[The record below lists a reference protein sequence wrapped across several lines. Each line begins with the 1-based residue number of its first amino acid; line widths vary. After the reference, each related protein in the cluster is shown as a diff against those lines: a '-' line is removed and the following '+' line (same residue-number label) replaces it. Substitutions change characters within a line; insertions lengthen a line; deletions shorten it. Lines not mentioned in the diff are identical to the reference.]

1 LLVLFVYT
9 SSVAALPSGNDLK
22 EDSNG
27 WVNLTS
33 NEIDKKDG
41 YGQTK
46 VVVEQLLR
54 EASDLDADIVIIR
67 PGTISADT
75 KTGFTNLNDF
85 INILLRTQIERNT
98 NHLLDEIY
106 LNKYLID

>member
-1 LLVLFVYT
+1 M
-9 SSVAALPSGNDLK
+9 K
-22 EDSNG
+22 Q
-27 WVNLTS
+27 
-33 NEIDKKDG
+33 IKKDG

-54 EASDLDADIVIIR
+54 EASDLGADIVIIR
-67 PGTISADT
+67 SGTISADT

-98 NHLLDEIY
+98 KHLLDEVY